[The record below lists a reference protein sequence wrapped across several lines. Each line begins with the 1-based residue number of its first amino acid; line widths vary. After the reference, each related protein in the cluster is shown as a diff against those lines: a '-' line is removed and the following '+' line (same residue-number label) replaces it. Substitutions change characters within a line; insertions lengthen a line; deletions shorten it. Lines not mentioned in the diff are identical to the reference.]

1 MIIFPT
7 GPGYMMVHLR
17 HDANICISALEVMM
31 SLLIAS
37 RYKRIFYSSPEIEFS
52 RSSSKITEV
61 KKRFATL
68 RSEIRNT
75 VLLYSNFCV
84 LKNNVIFS

>member
-61 KKRFATL
+61 KNVLPLYDL
-68 RSEIRNT
+68 RLEIPYYYILT
-75 VLLYSNFCV
+75 FVS
-84 LKNNVIFS
+84 